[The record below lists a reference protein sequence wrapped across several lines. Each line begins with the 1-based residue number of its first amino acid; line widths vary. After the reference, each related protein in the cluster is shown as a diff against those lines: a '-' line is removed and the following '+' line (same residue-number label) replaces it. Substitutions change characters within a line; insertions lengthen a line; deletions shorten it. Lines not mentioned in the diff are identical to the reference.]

1 MGRYGTRKLLGTR
14 DVVGEE
20 DEIQPNGQ
28 IFRYISAVKENK
40 LYFSHSRGR
49 TGVIFSHVDR
59 IEVY

>member
-28 IFRYISAVKENK
+28 IFRYISAVKKINFILAIREAE
-40 LYFSHSRGR
+40 LALFLV
-49 TGVIFSHVDR
+49 T
-59 IEVY
+59 